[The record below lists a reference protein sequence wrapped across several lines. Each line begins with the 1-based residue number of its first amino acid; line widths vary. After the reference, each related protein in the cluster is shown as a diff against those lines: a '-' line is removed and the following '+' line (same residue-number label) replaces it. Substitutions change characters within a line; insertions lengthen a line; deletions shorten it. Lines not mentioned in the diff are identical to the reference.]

1 MNCMK
6 QLLYAVSGVALVT
19 TLAAVVQASPVQ
31 KNAKSAK
38 SSANPRVEMTVAKRG
53 KVTIELFASETPKTA
68 GQFLRLAKQ
77 GFYNGIRFHRVRA
90 GFMAQAG
97 DPGSKKFSAEQL
109 EPLTDNDYGRLE
121 LGGGG
126 SGKPIPFEATKRTHE
141 TGTLAMA
148 LSAPRSDTADSQ
160 FFINLVPNHRLDG
173 DYCVFGRV
181 VKGMDVVKKIKQG
194 DAIESMKVVK

>member
-1 MNCMK
+1 MK
-6 QLLYAVSGVALVT
+6 NLLPKFVAAALALTLVSVV
-19 TLAAVVQASPVQ
+19 LADPAQQA
-31 KNAKSAK
+31 AKKPKAA
-38 SSANPRVEMTVAKRG
+38 ANPKVEISVAKRG
-53 KVTIELFASETPKTA
+53 KVTVELFTSETPKTA

-77 GFYNGIRFHRVRA
+77 GFYNGIRFHRVRP

-97 DPGSKKFSAEQL
+97 DPASKKFSAEQL

-126 SGKPIPFEATKRTHE
+126 SGKPIPFEPTKRTHE

-148 LSAPRSDTADSQ
+148 LSAPRSATADSQ
-160 FFINLVPNHRLDG
+160 FFINLVPNHTLDG

-181 VKGMDVVKKIKQG
+181 IKGMDVVKKIKQG

>member
-1 MNCMK
+1 MK
-6 QLLYAVSGVALVT
+6 RVLSAISTVVLVMALGSL
-19 TLAAVVQASPVQ
+19 TLASPVPQ
-31 KNAKSAK
+31 TAKGAK
-38 SSANPRVEMTVAKRG
+38 ATPNSKVEMTVAKRG

-77 GFYNGIRFHRVRA
+77 GFYNGIRFHRVRP

-181 VKGMDVVKKIKQG
+181 IKGMDVVKKVKQG